1 MGSWG
6 HAWGMDYSDWSFMLL
21 VGVDRL
27 LFGGLQDSHTG
38 HIEAGEMDT
47 PEPRN
52 KLRMGN

>member
-1 MGSWG
+1 
-6 HAWGMDYSDWSFMLL
+6 MDYSDWSFMLL